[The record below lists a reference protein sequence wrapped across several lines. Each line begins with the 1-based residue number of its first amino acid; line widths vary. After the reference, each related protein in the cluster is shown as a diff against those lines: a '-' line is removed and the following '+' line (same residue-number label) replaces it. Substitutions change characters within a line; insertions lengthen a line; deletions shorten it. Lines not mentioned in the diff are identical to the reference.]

1 MTIHWKRAACSSR
14 SLSFG
19 EKAGLIIN
27 LLSKIENRR
36 NDIQCVCEFN
46 YQLNVITAEK
56 NFWKIVLKARTF
68 HISLLSLPK
77 CSSLLVVINL
87 SPSFT
92 AHFKALLKENRCCI
106 LECTY
111 LRGNFLKFLYCYFC
125 ELSNGSYHVF
135 VHVLVSTTPQ
145 ILLYWFWISWTSW
158 EA

>member
-1 MTIHWKRAACSSR
+1 MTIHWKRTACSSR

-19 EKAGLIIN
+19 EKAGHIIN
-27 LLSKIENRR
+27 LLSKIENRQ
-36 NDIQCVCEFN
+36 NDIQCVWV
-46 YQLNVITAEK
+46 QLSTKCNCRREK
-56 NFWKIVLKARTF
+56 FLKNSVESKDFPYFFIKFT
-68 HISLLSLPK
+68 K

-92 AHFKALLKENRCCI
+92 AHFKSLLKENRCCI

-111 LRGNFLKFLYCYFC
+111 LRDNFLKFLYCYFC
-125 ELSNGSYHVF
+125 ELSNGSYHAF